1 MTTLGNIYNSQGSSG
16 VSNLGTPIVKKGDS
30 GLDKNAF
37 LKILCAELSNQ
48 DPTQNIDSTQYI
60 SQLATF
66 TSLEQMQNLNA
77 TMTNYANNDLVGKA
91 VTVSDTNSKG
101 EQYTVVI
108 QAVNRNNNKT
118 TVSMTVNEDGKNIEK
133 EFPIENIVSVVK
145 IPDYTLSTITNL
157 NGNMTFLLASSFIGK
172 DVQVIPQ
179 DENGK
184 DLDPVKGLVKGT
196 YKENGTIMVTVE
208 LESGETKSYS
218 YDRITKVGQN

>member
-1 MTTLGNIYNSQGSSG
+1 MVQL
-16 VSNLGTPIVKKGDS
+16 IVDEVTG
-30 GLDKNAF
+30 
-37 LKILCAELSNQ
+37 KILGFNTIIPSN
-48 DPTQNIDSTQYI
+48 TK
-60 SQLATF
+60 
-66 TSLEQMQNLNA
+66 
-77 TMTNYANNDLVGKA
+77 DLVLIEDEALEK
-91 VTVSDTNSKG
+91 
-101 EQYTVVI
+101 I
-108 QAVNRNNNKT
+108 QNEYNFQKLYY
-118 TVSMTVNEDGKNIEK
+118 EDGKIIEK
-133 EFPIENIVSVVK
+133 EFPIENIVSDVK

>member
-60 SQLATF
+60 S
-66 TSLEQMQNLNA
+66 
-77 TMTNYANNDLVGKA
+77 
-91 VTVSDTNSKG
+91 DTNSKG
-101 EQYTVVI
+101 EQYTGVI